1 MAELEEYIYSLEVH
15 IAYQN
20 KERLAAAKP
29 IPFKIM
35 PKKNFTQKKVTIQNL
50 QQSNDLLEDPLLQ
63 ESKKPLTRKHF
74 EVLANEVIS

>member
-29 IPFKIM
+29 IPFQIM

-50 QQSNDLLEDPLLQ
+50 Q
-63 ESKKPLTRKHF
+63 
-74 EVLANEVIS
+74 